1 MAAELKA
8 EIEAGKS
15 ALVAKI
21 GDKAAGQSALESL
34 AKIAEEKG
42 RPAEPF
48 LASNDKSKNVKD
60 AAVATSKTIMGMVSP
75 FAVEMLLPAFLNGLA
90 VKAKPPQ
97 KEATLQ
103 IISALAAKA
112 PRAVG
117 DLALGRLQPNGYLL
131 VNLVSPVADLTC
143 DIKKEVKQAALECMT
158 AICNCTGNKDHDLE
172 PFLPAVVD
180 AASSIDKTHNCVEKL
195 AGCIFVQNVEAPAL
209 AVTMPVLTRGLND
222 KNEEVLPLMPKLEPL
237 VKNATEKISDPEARG
252 VAEKA
257 YKTLQKAAG
266 EGAQSLQTITMEGA
280 KKQVEE
286 ALGGSKGSG
295 DVYDAELSHVAALA
309 ACAANMRVFD
319 ESAWKSDVGHQAAAN
334 VRLVGPWSHGGY
346 LAPFDSVTEQLRAK
360 MEIAAKP
367 KEEVEEEDGATWI
380 TFVPISGFYGLLGPN
395 QCGKTT
401 LMRAIANEQLEGFP
415 KRDELKS
422 VFVEHEIE
430 DEEALGRGRGAGGA
444 PRWLAGYLWGMLGG
458 LGLGWG

>member
-8 EIEAGKS
+8 EVEG
-15 ALVAKI
+15 LVAKI
-21 GDKAAGQSALESL
+21 SDKAAGQSALEGL
-34 AKIAEEKG
+34 ASIAKDKG

-48 LASNDKSKNVKD
+48 LV
-60 AAVATSKTIMGMVSP
+60 AAFPKILEDTRGQGLADTFAMNATSESAEEVSEAIMEMVSP
-75 FAVEMLLPAFLNGLA
+75 FAVDLLLPSFLSGLA
-90 VKAKPPQ
+90 VKAKPTQ

-103 IISALAAKA
+103 IISALAAKSQ
-112 PRAVG
+112 RAV
-117 DLALGRLQPNGYLL
+117 GYLL
-131 VNLVSPVADLTC
+131 VNLVAPV
-143 DIKKEVKQAALECMT
+143 VKVAALECMT
-158 AICNCTGNKDHDLE
+158 AICSCTGNKDLE

-180 AASSIDKTHNCVEKL
+180 AASSIDKTHACVEKL

-222 KNEEVLPLMPKLEPL
+222 KNEEVKRTCCQIVDNMCKLVEDPAEAREQSPRSYREEPKSWKVLPLMPKLDPL
-237 VKNATEKISDPEARG
+237 VKSATQKISDPEARG

-266 EGAQSLQTITMEGA
+266 EGAESLQQVKLEDA
-280 KKQVEE
+280 KKQVSS
-286 ALGGSKGSG
+286 ALGSDAGSG
-295 DVYDAELSHVAALA
+295 DVFEAELTHVAALA

-319 ESAWKSDVGHQAAAN
+319 EGLWKSDV
-334 VRLVGPWSHGGY
+334 GY
-346 LAPFDSVTEQLRAK
+346 LAPFDSVTEALRAK

-367 KEEVEEEDGATWI
+367 KEEVEEEDTEGVDLYKGAFSLAYGTL
-380 TFVPISGFYGLLGPN
+380 TLLRDAKMHLKRNRFYGLLGPN

-422 VFVEHEIE
+422 VFVEHES
-430 DEEALGRGRGAGGA
+430 LGVD
-444 PRWLAGYLWGMLGG
+444 
-458 LGLGWG
+458 